1 MKKSLTALAVIAAS
15 GAAFA
20 QSTVTLYGVADAAIT
35 KRSDES
41 VRLGSSSNLN
51 NGTSRWGVRGTEDL
65 GGGRTASFNYE
76 AGLNL
81 ETGATGQSGGN
92 FFSRAAQVGLGGRW
106 GSVAFGRGKSAS
118 GQALPTWELTGD
130 ANYSVAVK
138 QFGYAGE
145 SSSRNSSQVSYTTPS
160 VGGFSAA
167 LATVLKG
174 NRGTAATATEAA
186 VAGEDAKYDLNVIY
200 KGGPLSAALSYNTVE
215 NGGAEGVQLGAKYDF
230 GVFQV
235 ASSYTDS
242 EQANGTVNSK
252 GFTLGGGVKLGATSL
267 VLDVARDT
275 EAKDTDVLVE
285 AKFALS
291 KRTVAYALYQR
302 DGQGKNPDDTN
313 NVGVGIRHNF

>member
-1 MKKSLTALAVIAAS
+1 VATSS
-15 GAAFA
+15 AAFA
-20 QSTVTLYGVADAAIT
+20 QSNVTLYGVADAAIT
-35 KRSDES
+35 KSSDES
-41 VRLGSSSNLN
+41 TRLSSSSGLN

-65 GGGRTASFNYE
+65 GGGLTAGFNYE

-81 ETGATGQSGGN
+81 ETGATGQSGGS
-92 FFSRAAQVGLGGRW
+92 FFSRAAQVSLGGGW

-118 GQALPTWELTGD
+118 GQALPAWELTGD

-145 SSSRNSSQVSYTTPS
+145 ASSRNSSQVSYTTPD
-160 VGGFSAA
+160 VGGFTAS

-174 NRGTAATATEAA
+174 NRGTAATLTEVA

-200 KGGPLSAALSYNTVE
+200 KGGPLSAAVSYNAVE
-215 NGGAEGVQLGAKYDF
+215 NGGAKGVQMGAKYDF
-230 GVFQV
+230 GTFQL

-242 EQANGTVNSK
+242 EQAGGAVNNK

-285 AKFALS
+285 AKYALS

-302 DGQGKNPDDTN
+302 DGQGKNSDDTN